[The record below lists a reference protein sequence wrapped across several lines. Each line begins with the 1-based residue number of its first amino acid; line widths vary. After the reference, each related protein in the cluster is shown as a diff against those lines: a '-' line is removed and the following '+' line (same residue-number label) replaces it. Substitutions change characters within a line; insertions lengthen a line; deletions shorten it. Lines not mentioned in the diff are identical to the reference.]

1 MFRAIPDSGTPPAL
15 EPETVLKHAAA
26 RRLELRLSYAGAVT
40 PPEAWQLIQASGAR
54 LIDVRTEPEYKFVG
68 HVPGSSNVIWHGQGA
83 VERAAFVEALQQVA
97 EQGDLLLLLCRSG
110 VRSHNAALAA
120 QEAGFARVYNVLE
133 GFEGQ
138 IDAHRQRGRLNGW
151 RFHALPWEQD

>member
-1 MFRAIPDSGTPPAL
+1 MLKAVIGATAPTQNT
-15 EPETVLKHAAA
+15 ETVLAQAAA
-26 RRLELRLSYAGAVT
+26 RRAEQQLPYAGAVT
-40 PPEAWQLIQASGAR
+40 PPEAWQLIQSSGAR

-68 HVPGSSNVIWHGQGA
+68 HVPGAPNVVWHGQGT
-83 VERAAFVEALQQVA
+83 VERAAFVEAVEQVA
-97 EQGDLLLLLCRSG
+97 EKDDLLLLLCRSG
-110 VRSHNAALAA
+110 VRSHNAAVAL
-120 QEAGFARVYNVLE
+120 QGAGFTQVYNVLE